1 MVSPEIA
8 IFAERVR
15 RALGHLS
22 VEQVADLTDGLE
34 ANVAASVADGTPLP
48 DVDVY
53 VAELLSAAGIDV
65 TPEPIGPFAS
75 FRRAFE
81 FAERIASPIV
91 RWSRGLAPMWWVVRA
106 FAITVVL
113 GAWTSRDPAWG
124 GSHTFIAVADRESI
138 GFAVFGLLL
147 VASVW
152 WGRRDTVIPGLIRA
166 VVGVVLVILAYVATN
181 DEFRWANQFASA
193 EARQY
198 CYQQGYDSQGK
209 IGLPKLPPPNMMGM
223 HLREADAAITK
234 WGRGLA
240 VISGSFDPTWVGME
254 GVDQSVFPESVPG
267 IEDTN
272 AVVVEQQPP
281 ALVSGT
287 CAYIEVPVRFEVV
300 PPTTVLPATTTVPPT
315 IAPSTTTSSSTT
327 VTPPS
332 TVLGVV
338 TPATTD
344 G

>member
-48 DVDVY
+48 NVDVY
-53 VAELLSAAGIDV
+53 VAELLSAAGIEA
-65 TPEPIGPFAS
+65 TSEPKSLFTS
-75 FRRAFE
+75 FRRAYE
-81 FAERIASPIV
+81 FAERIVSPIV
-91 RWSRGLAPMWWVVRA
+91 RWSRGLAPMWWIVRA
-106 FAITVVL
+106 FSLTVIL

-124 GSHTFIAVADRESI
+124 GSHTFVAVADRESI
-138 GFAVFGLLL
+138 GLVVFVLLL

-152 WGRRDTVIPGLIRA
+152 WGRRGAVVPGLIRIVA
-166 VVGVVLVILAYVATN
+166 GVALIVLAFVATG
-181 DEFRWANQFASA
+181 DEFGWANEYAIV
-193 EARQY
+193 EARPY

-209 IGLPKLPPPNMMGM
+209 IGLPKLPPPNLLGM
-223 HLREADAAITK
+223 DLRDADAAITK

-240 VISGSFDPTWVGME
+240 VISGSFDPTSF
-254 GVDQSVFPESVPG
+254 DSDPTAFDPSES
-267 IEDTN
+267 

-281 ALVSGT
+281 ALVTGT
-287 CAYIEVPVRFEVV
+287 CAYIEIPVKFEVV
-300 PPTTVLPATTTVPPT
+300 PPTTVLPAP
-315 IAPSTTTSSSTT
+315 TTSSSTT

-332 TVLGVV
+332 TVPGVV
-338 TPATTD
+338 TTMATN